1 MQFGVVLPG
10 GTAAQQLEL
19 AVVAEQA
26 GWNGVFVWEAAYGVD
41 AWTLLAAMAVSTQR
55 VKLGTMLTP
64 IPWRRPWK
72 VASQMVTLDQLS
84 AGRAVLA
91 VGLGAVDTDLPDT
104 GEVIDLRM
112 RAEYLDE
119 GIDLVRT
126 LWEGGASYHGRHFHY
141 ENRRADL
148 GEVAQ
153 PVQQR
158 MPIWVVGVWPRPK
171 SMQRVLRCDGVIP
184 QWAVPGRDGGP
195 DDVRD
200 LRVWL
205 AERGGTDIG
214 IIVDGETPTGDRAA
228 AIARVAPWADAG
240 CAWWLETRWE
250 LPHHSDERIGQI
262 RERLLA
268 GPPEA

>member
-10 GTAAQQLEL
+10 GTAVQQLEL
-19 AVVAEQA
+19 AVVAEEA
-26 GWNGVFVWEAAYGVD
+26 GWHGVFVWEAAYGVD
-41 AWTLLAAMAVSTQR
+41 AWTLLAAMATRTER

-64 IPWRRPWK
+64 LPWRRPWK
-72 VASQMVTLDQLS
+72 VASQMVTVDQLS
-84 AGRAVLA
+84 AGRAILA
-91 VGLGAVDTDLPDT
+91 VGLGAVETDLPET

-119 GIDLVRT
+119 GIDLIRA
-126 LWEGGASYHGRHFHY
+126 LWDGGTSYHGRHYHY

-153 PVQQR
+153 PVQER

-171 SMQRVLRCDGVIP
+171 SMQRVLRCDGVVP
-184 QWAVPGRDGGP
+184 QWAVPDRDGGP

-205 AERGGTDIG
+205 AERGRRG
-214 IIVDGETPTGDRAA
+214 IDVIVDGETPTADRAA
-228 AIARVAPWADAG
+228 AIAQIAPWADAG

-250 LPHHSDERIGQI
+250 LPHHSDERLSQI

-268 GPPEA
+268 GPPTA